1 MLYDFIKMMRGN
13 HLFTE
18 PVVEEE
24 DKASEK
30 KLSRSSSQVSGE
42 DEIMKIIIIMY
53 NATIYE
59 SLVATFSLIQKRWL
73 SFDENVLFIFSPHQ
87 CPPGKTQLWRLIGKW
102 RRKFWNWDRR
112 GKTNYWQSNFQIW
125 TQLGRDLFSLIRL
138 ISINIHIACIA
149 IFLFFYSIVLS
160 ILHLIKSSLAIQ

>member
-59 SLVATFSLIQKRWL
+59 SLVATFSLIQKR
-73 SFDENVLFIFSPHQ
+73 
-87 CPPGKTQLWRLIGKW
+87 
-102 RRKFWNWDRR
+102 
-112 GKTNYWQSNFQIW
+112 
-125 TQLGRDLFSLIRL
+125 
-138 ISINIHIACIA
+138 
-149 IFLFFYSIVLS
+149 
-160 ILHLIKSSLAIQ
+160 